1 MTSTGAADCKLQVVS
16 LLGCPILWPV
26 PNIKYILIILPCSQ
40 ETKHENNHVVQ
51 LKLKGKR
58 HCSTVMNWSTKSGTT
73 LLGNHHPDLHR
84 LVCSTTWKVLTGAFP
99 QLRNNSHY
107 VRTAVWLWGWLL
119 VVFSSCE
126 ANLHRPIVWKQKTW
140 QKKSWPNLF
149 FRPSEF
155 SPIVR
160 EGKTDWDKHKPLHR
174 RHHWR
179 WVHPGW
185 TGMNHTA

>member
-40 ETKHENNHVVQ
+40 ETNHENNHVVQ

-84 LVCSTTWKVLTGAFP
+84 LVYSTTWKVLTGAFP

-107 VRTAVWLWGWLL
+107 IGTAVWLWGWLL

-126 ANLHRPIVWKQKTW
+126 ARCASTNSMKAKGMA
-140 QKKSWPNLF
+140 KKIMTEPFL
-149 FRPSEF
+149 RPSEF

-160 EGKTDWDKHKPLHR
+160 GGNRL
-174 RHHWR
+174 
-179 WVHPGW
+179 G
-185 TGMNHTA
+185 